1 MSNPKTKT
9 NQLKKLHDDRFT
21 EIFDQTVKDMESLG
35 TYKPEFS
42 PAITRYAE
50 MRMQFEIIMKQWYKS
65 GCKVTEE
72 YTNKA
77 GATNERKSALYQ
89 AIESMRREITELEN
103 LFGLT
108 PAGLKKIRT
117 KELESKKKSLLAEAL
132 KSLE

>member
-1 MSNPKTKT
+1 
-9 NQLKKLHDDRFT
+9 
-21 EIFDQTVKDMESLG
+21 
-35 TYKPEFS
+35 
-42 PAITRYAE
+42 